1 MSLSK
6 SCSVP
11 SRRRRSPWAR
21 ARDGSGR
28 RAGGA
33 RPPPAASGTIRV
45 AVIDTEKILLS
56 SVAGKKAVA
65 DLKKLQE
72 QREKELGA
80 QAAELKDLQAKIN
93 DGRLSLAQDK
103 LADLSKQ
110 YEEKE
115 IGIRRAQ
122 DDATRELN
130 KKRDDMLAQI
140 DQRVMPV
147 INQVGKELGYT
158 LIFRKFESGLIYAD
172 EAIDITSI
180 VIQRLDTAAAAGQVT
195 AWATGSP
202 ISPSWSAAGSKGTR
216 SAPSRRSAPWNP
228 RAPATSRS

>member
-1 MSLSK
+1 MSFSNHVLSRAAAAGLLGLALA
-6 SCSVP
+6 VAPVAAQAAAPAP
-11 SRRRRSPWAR
+11 SGP
-21 ARDGSGR
+21 
-28 RAGGA
+28 
-33 RPPPAASGTIRV
+33 IRV

-56 SVAGKKAVA
+56 SNAGKKVVA
-65 DLKKLQE
+65 DLKRLQE

-80 QAAELKDLQAKIN
+80 RAAELKDLQTKIS

-115 IGIRRAQ
+115 IAIRRAQ

-130 KKRDDMLAQI
+130 KKRDEMLAQI

-147 INQVGKELGYT
+147 INQVGKDLGYT

-172 EAIDITSI
+172 EAIDITSV
-180 VIQRLDTAAAAGQVT
+180 VIQRLDTAAAQG
-195 AWATGSP
+195 
-202 ISPSWSAAGSKGTR
+202 K
-216 SAPSRRSAPWNP
+216 
-228 RAPATSRS
+228 

>member
-1 MSLSK
+1 MFSNQILS
-6 SCSVP
+6 
-11 SRRRRSPWAR
+11 R
-21 ARDGSGR
+21 AAAVGLLGL
-28 RAGGA
+28 ALA
-33 RPPPAASGTIRV
+33 VAPAAAQAAPAAAPAASGPLRI

-65 DLKKLQE
+65 DLKKLQD

-80 QAAELKDLQAKIN
+80 RAQELKDLQAKIN

-115 IGIRRAQ
+115 IGLRRAQ

-140 DQRVMPV
+140 DERVMPV

-158 LIFRKFESGLIYAD
+158 MIFRKFESGLIYAD
-172 EAIDITSI
+172 DGIDITNA
-180 VIQRLDTAAAAGQVT
+180 VIQRLDGAAQG
-195 AWATGSP
+195 
-202 ISPSWSAAGSKGTR
+202 K
-216 SAPSRRSAPWNP
+216 
-228 RAPATSRS
+228 

>member
-1 MSLSK
+1 MFSNHVLSR
-6 SCSVP
+6 V
-11 SRRRRSPWAR
+11 AT
-21 ARDGSGR
+21 
-28 RAGGA
+28 AGLLGLA
-33 RPPPAASGTIRV
+33 LVTPAAPAAAQAAAPAPAAAGPLRI

-65 DLKKLQE
+65 DLKKLQD
-72 QREKELGA
+72 QREKELVA
-80 QAAELKDLQAKIN
+80 KAAELKDLQTKMN

-115 IGIRRAQ
+115 IGLKRAQ

-140 DQRVMPV
+140 DERVMPV

-158 LIFRKFESGLIYAD
+158 MIFRKFESGLIYAD
-172 EAIDITSI
+172 DTVDITNV
-180 VIQRLDTAAAAGQVT
+180 VIQRLD
-195 AWATGSP
+195 
-202 ISPSWSAAGSKGTR
+202 
-216 SAPSRRSAPWNP
+216 SAPQGK
-228 RAPATSRS
+228 

>member
-1 MSLSK
+1 MPFSTHSLS
-6 SCSVP
+6 
-11 SRRRRSPWAR
+11 R
-21 ARDGSGR
+21 AAA
-28 RAGGA
+28 AGLLGLA
-33 RPPPAASGTIRV
+33 LAGNPAAAQKAAAPAAAPAASGPVRI

-56 SVAGKKAVA
+56 SNAGKKAVA

-80 QAAELKDLQAKIN
+80 RAQELKDLQGKIN

-115 IGIRRAQ
+115 ISLRRAQ
-122 DDATRELN
+122 DDATRELT
-130 KKRDDMLAQI
+130 KQRDAMLAQI
-140 DQRVMPV
+140 DDRVMPV

-172 EAIDITSI
+172 EGVDITNV
-180 VIQRLDTAAAAGQVT
+180 VIQRIDAGAQ
-195 AWATGSP
+195 G
-202 ISPSWSAAGSKGTR
+202 K
-216 SAPSRRSAPWNP
+216 
-228 RAPATSRS
+228 

>member
-1 MSLSK
+1 MSFSSHVLTR
-6 SCSVP
+6 V
-11 SRRRRSPWAR
+11 A
-21 ARDGSGR
+21 A
-28 RAGGA
+28 AGLLGLA
-33 RPPPAASGTIRV
+33 LAGPMAAAPPAVPAAAQGPLRV

-56 SVAGKKAVA
+56 SQAGKKAVA

-80 QAAELKDLQAKIN
+80 RAQELKDLQAKIN

-115 IGIRRAQ
+115 IGLKRAQ
-122 DDATRELN
+122 DDANRELT
-130 KKRDDMLAQI
+130 KKRDDMLAAI
-140 DQRVMPV
+140 DERVMPV

-172 EAIDITSI
+172 EAVDITGT
-180 VIQRLDTAAAAGQVT
+180 VIQRLDTAAQG
-195 AWATGSP
+195 
-202 ISPSWSAAGSKGTR
+202 K
-216 SAPSRRSAPWNP
+216 
-228 RAPATSRS
+228 